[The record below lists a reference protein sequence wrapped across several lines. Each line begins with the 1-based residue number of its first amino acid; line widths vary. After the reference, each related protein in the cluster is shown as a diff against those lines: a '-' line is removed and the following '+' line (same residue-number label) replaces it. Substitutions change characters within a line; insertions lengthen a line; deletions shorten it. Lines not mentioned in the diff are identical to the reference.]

1 MIKVISNVDNK
12 DIMNKAEKTL
22 LLKEILE
29 LS

>member
-1 MIKVISNVDNK
+1 MIKVISNADTR

-22 LLKEILE
+22 LLRNILH